1 MVYTFKAEL
10 WLYAGDAAWHFIT
23 IPKNISQEIKAITA
37 GPRRGFGS
45 VRVTVSVGAYSWKT
59 SIFPDAKTSCYLL
72 PVKKE
77 ARTKNDLWPGDNVQ
91 VSFTLIDY

>member
-10 WLYAGDAAWHFIT
+10 WLYAGEAAWHFIT
-23 IPKNISQEIKAITA
+23 IPVDISQEIKAITA

-45 VRVTVSVGAYSWKT
+45 VRVTVTVGEYSWKT
-59 SIFPDAKTSCYLL
+59 SIFPDAKTGCYLL

-77 ARTKNDLWPGDNVQ
+77 VRAKNTLLPGDV
-91 VSFTLIDY
+91 VAISFTLSDY